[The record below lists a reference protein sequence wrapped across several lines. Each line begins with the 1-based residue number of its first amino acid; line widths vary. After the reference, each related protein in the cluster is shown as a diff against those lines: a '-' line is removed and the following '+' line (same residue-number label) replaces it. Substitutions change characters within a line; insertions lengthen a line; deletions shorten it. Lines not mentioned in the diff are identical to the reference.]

1 MTDVYVRSP
10 LVNFDGNRR
19 TGVQSQH
26 SSVKNKSAQI
36 RIRWEG
42 KMKWQTS
49 VAALAG
55 NPPRTRLI
63 SNIIFLLLAP
73 YIGFAAAQTAYAQ
86 SDPVMLVLGTPGAAI
101 LNSTTITTGI
111 PIINDGT
118 GEATHVEIT
127 TLALMGSTLVSP
139 SLPFSLG
146 TIGNEGAMT
155 PLFATF
161 NNPNAFPGGHY
172 TLTVRGTYQVGAT
185 TFPFMLTGP
194 LQLPGAA
201 PGSSTSL
208 AVSIAPNPSK
218 GPFPP
223 ASPSLN

>member
-1 MTDVYVRSP
+1 
-10 LVNFDGNRR
+10 
-19 TGVQSQH
+19 
-26 SSVKNKSAQI
+26 
-36 RIRWEG
+36 
-42 KMKWQTS
+42 MKWQTS
-49 VAALAG
+49 GAALAG

-73 YIGFAAAQTAYAQ
+73 YIGFATAQTAYAQ

-172 TLTVRGTYQVGAT
+172 TLTVRGTRS
-185 TFPFMLTGP
+185 LS
-194 LQLPGAA
+194 GAA
-201 PGSSTSL
+201 AAANSPTIPEALDSL
-208 AVSIAPNPSK
+208 FHLRERSRDA
-218 GPFPP
+218 P
-223 ASPSLN
+223 ASVDGL